1 VVLMHMRGTP
11 LTMNGLAHYDDVVGE
26 VCDALRAAV
35 AAARAAGIAADAI
48 TVDPG
53 FGFAKEPP
61 HNAALLRGLARVAGI
76 APVVVGLSRKRC
88 IGAWTGRAAP
98 GDRTAG
104 SVAAALL
111 AVQRGAAVV
120 RVHDVRGTVDALRVL
135 AAVELEA
142 PGG

>member
-1 VVLMHMRGTP
+1 M
-11 LTMNGLAHYDDVVGE
+11 
-26 VCDALRAAV
+26 
-35 AAARAAGIAADAI
+35 GII
-48 TVDPG
+48 PG
-53 FGFAKEPP
+53 
-61 HNAALLRGLARVAGI
+61 
-76 APVVVGLSRKRC
+76 VGLCSYGGYYFEGDHPFNLGTYLRKHPQR
-88 IGAWTGRAAP
+88 ASLVLKDVHYVVKARFDLTGRAAP